1 LANAAKFTVDLVPRF
16 SLALPSAMDT
26 FSRCLNRVFLVLCL
40 FVGGGIVTTSFAGPE
55 SLPDY
60 SKGKNPVI
68 EETAPVCD
76 PRWYISLGGGLD
88 IDLGGTD
95 LTHNFDR
102 DFTSFFFIFPVA
114 SRAEMQSHD
123 WNDVYDDAWRI
134 QGEVGYA
141 LTQHL
146 EVFGLFK
153 YAHADATNRTSGD
166 RLLLTLFGPTAVYN
180 LRSDFGDYDAF
191 GGELGFRFYFT
202 PRASHI
208 RPYVSVSGGATHV
221 DSIDISTTANRVGSG
236 APDFLVYR
244 GGFFNDS
251 WVGAGTALLGV
262 EFIVACHWAIGVNG
276 GVHYETRLDQ
286 NDSNFKDFASF
297 GATGVPL
304 RAFRDANNDSG
315 DRWTAPVTGY
325 VKFRF

>member
-1 LANAAKFTVDLVPRF
+1 
-16 SLALPSAMDT
+16 MDT
-26 FSRCLNRVFLVLCL
+26 FSKCLNRVFLALCI
-40 FVGGGIVTTSFAGPE
+40 FFGGGITTSSFAGPE

-68 EETAPVCD
+68 EEVAPVCD
-76 PRWYISLGGGLD
+76 PRWYISIGGGID
-88 IDLGGTD
+88 VDLGGTD
-95 LTHNFDR
+95 LTHNFDK
-102 DFTSFFFIFPVA
+102 DFTSFFLGFIPVA
-114 SRAEMQSHD
+114 SRAEIQSHD
-123 WNDVYDDAWRI
+123 WNDAYDDAWRI
-134 QGEVGYA
+134 QGELGYA
-141 LTQHL
+141 LTQHV

-153 YAHADATNRTSGD
+153 YAHADANGRTTGSRVFVDGSGP
-166 RLLLTLFGPTAVYN
+166 LPLTSRFDDYN
-180 LRSDFGDYDAF
+180 AW

-208 RPYVSVSGGATHV
+208 RPYVSLSGGATHV
-221 DSIDISTTANRVGSG
+221 DSIDISTTADLTSIGG
-236 APDFLVYR
+236 ASDLLVYK

-262 EFIVACHWAIGVNG
+262 EWIVACHWAVGVNG

-286 NDSNFKDFASF
+286 NDNDFRGFVDFAGIF
-297 GATGVPL
+297 AVPL
-304 RAFRDANNDSG
+304 RHFRQSNDDAG

>member
-1 LANAAKFTVDLVPRF
+1 
-16 SLALPSAMDT
+16 MHT
-26 FSRCLNRVFLVLCL
+26 FSKCLTRALLALCL
-40 FVGGGIVTTSFAGPE
+40 FFGGGIIHTAFAGPE

-68 EETAPVCD
+68 EEVAPVCD
-76 PRWYISLGGGLD
+76 PRWYISLGGGID
-88 IDLGGTD
+88 VDLGGTD
-95 LTHNFDR
+95 LTHNFDK
-102 DFTSFFFIFPVA
+102 DFTSFFLGFIPVA

-123 WNDVYDDAWRI
+123 WSDVYDDAWRI
-134 QGEVGYA
+134 QGELGYA
-141 LTQHL
+141 LTQHV

-153 YAHADATNRTSGD
+153 YAHADANDHATGSRVLIDGFTFP
-166 RLLLTLFGPTAVYN
+166 LTREFDDYN
-180 LRSDFGDYDAF
+180 AW

-202 PRASHI
+202 QRAAHI
-208 RPYVSVSGGATHV
+208 RPYISLSGGATHV
-221 DSIDISTTANRVGSG
+221 DSIGLETRADLTSAGG
-236 APDFLVYR
+236 PADFLAYK

-286 NDSNFKDFASF
+286 NDNDYKGFVDFGGGLF
-297 GATGVPL
+297 DVPL
-304 RAFRDANNDSG
+304 RPFRQSNDDAG

-325 VKFRF
+325 VKLRF